1 MLGEL
6 YDKKLP
12 EKNIVLKTVSSN
24 IFVLRASSIPCCTLN
39 PVTFIYA
46 TFTYVSIRMY
56 PRTRAPRDL
65 LIPNYPNKRT
75 RTRREV
81 RTNPLSLCL
90 YLRAKLYKVV
100 HPDSDNL
107 VSAHGC
113 RLTREWS
120 VIVLISQHARVR
132 IYTSFNSLS
141 LFLSFS
147 LSLTS

>member
-6 YDKKLP
+6 YNKKLP
-12 EKNIVLKTVSSN
+12 EKSIVLKTVSSN
-24 IFVLRASSIPCCTLN
+24 IFVLRASSIPCCTESCH
-39 PVTFIYA
+39 VHIRDIH
-46 TFTYVSIRMY
+46 IRMY

-75 RTRREV
+75 RTRREI